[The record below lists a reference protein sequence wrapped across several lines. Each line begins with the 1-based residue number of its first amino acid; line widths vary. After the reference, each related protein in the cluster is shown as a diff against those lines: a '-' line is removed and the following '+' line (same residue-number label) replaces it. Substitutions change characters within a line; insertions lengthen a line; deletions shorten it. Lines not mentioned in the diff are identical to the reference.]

1 LSANI
6 IISIETN
13 NPMPA
18 LSKSSKAVPKAAKK
32 LSDPSS
38 RKSGASP
45 PSVGSQQ
52 QPQQSLSNNGNGASF
67 GATQSLTS
75 SIANTRAILTVFEK
89 YQKERLGFVQTIA
102 DFASRE
108 HNIEVLQTAGVM
120 ALLKP
125 LLGDPVPAI
134 QQAAAVALG
143 R

>member
-1 LSANI
+1 
-6 IISIETN
+6 
-13 NPMPA
+13 MPA
-18 LSKSSKAVPKAAKK
+18 LSKTHPQANPSGAKK
-32 LSDPSS
+32 LAKAVALAPK
-38 RKSGASP
+38 KSGPNAQN
-45 PSVGSQQ
+45 GSQQ
-52 QPQQSLSNNGNGASF
+52 QPHQLSSAPSNGSS

-120 ALLKP
+120 VLLKP

-143 R
+143 RYDKL

>member
-1 LSANI
+1 
-6 IISIETN
+6 
-13 NPMPA
+13 MPA
-18 LSKSSKAVPKAAKK
+18 LSKTSPTKVSPTGKK
-32 LSDPSS
+32 LSVKINAVAQHSPK
-38 RKSGASP
+38 KSP
-45 PSVGSQQ
+45 TSVSQAGSDYHQQ
-52 QPQQSLSNNGNGASF
+52 QQSVSGSPTSGTV
-67 GATQSLTS
+67 TQSLTS

-143 R
+143 RYDYI